1 MGHRIRKEAMF
12 PDFTALIPQDGSVES
27 IQDYTFRPD
36 DNIRIGNTAPL
47 TRSFLTM
54 ERFNKENTLA
64 PPPPLNL
71 WKGLFL
77 RIPVGNTTQDAVYN
91 YRFIKRVS
99 GNIIE
104 LESSLNGDP
113 VPGHTGVRIVTG
125 YAQHYIDMRIFDLWE
140 KGKLQIIG
148 GRYYRLNV

>member
-1 MGHRIRKEAMF
+1 MGQRIRAEALF

-27 IQDYTFRPD
+27 VQDYTFLPD

-47 TRSFLTM
+47 TRSFLRI
-54 ERFNKENTLA
+54 ERFDKNNPMNNL
-64 PPPPLNL
+64 PLNL

-77 RIPVGNTTQDAVYN
+77 RIPVGNTTRDAVYN

-99 GNIIE
+99 GNIVE

-148 GRYYRLNV
+148 GRYYRINV